1 MSDAIRQA
9 AEAVAIEWSEFD
21 GWVQGHR
28 DVEPLAD
35 IIERAM
41 RNLCAERVAQ
51 AFSDGAAQHEK
62 VWGAAL
68 MNEIANL
75 KAQQAER
82 VKEAERQ
89 ARLAELR
96 ARLDEASRWHQFT
109 EGHDDDG
116 WCCKRESELGDEL
129 MALEYA
135 APMKHGPGRTT
146 ENQDLAGNWVC
157 VCGKW
162 FENIEK
168 YNRHIKHAALAQQV
182 ALKETK

>member
-82 VKEAERQ
+82 VKEGRIAEAKMWSHNWYGDVRELYGPDHIKGCRDCKRIAELEAER
-89 ARLAELR
+89 
-96 ARLDEASRWHQFT
+96 
-109 EGHDDDG
+109 
-116 WCCKRESELGDEL
+116 
-129 MALEYA
+129 
-135 APMKHGPGRTT
+135 
-146 ENQDLAGNWVC
+146 
-157 VCGKW
+157 
-162 FENIEK
+162 
-168 YNRHIKHAALAQQV
+168 
-182 ALKETK
+182 